1 MTIDQNMLAVTGQ
14 QGGDNYKPV
23 VVARPGAGDLDHDRG
38 LFHDRQV
45 SYKNSKHQA
54 QVELGTR
61 FDGSQTSDRFGGGG
75 GHD

>member
-1 MTIDQNMLAVTGQ
+1 MFAVEPLLL
-14 QGGDNYKPV
+14 PV
-23 VVARPGAGDLDHDRG
+23 CVVDHDRG
-38 LFHDRQV
+38 LFHDQQA
-45 SYKNSKHQA
+45 SYENSKHQA